1 MESSGGPEKL
11 LGGSTLRKSQK
22 EGKAEDICPGWRFHS
37 ALFHDTFPEF
47 RGLALWSPRTSL
59 FPLPSPASSS
69 TSSSLADSSTR
80 PITML
85 QTNVLAPGHADLVT
99 RESELAESTE
109 HDG

>member
-1 MESSGGPEKL
+1 VESSGGPEKL

-22 EGKAEDICPGWRFHS
+22 EGKGNLSGVSGFSSME
-37 ALFHDTFPEF
+37 
-47 RGLALWSPRTSL
+47 SPHLLVSS
-59 FPLPSPASSS
+59 SPASSS

>member
-22 EGKAEDICPGWRFHS
+22 EGKGNLSGVSGFSSME
-37 ALFHDTFPEF
+37 
-47 RGLALWSPRTSL
+47 SPHLLVSSS
-59 FPLPSPASSS
+59 SPASSS